1 MKYAFDLLIQLI
13 LNKYQLILLIFYFD
27 CKLNIEEKKKRGKKF
42 WILERLIMV
51 ENRLSIQ
58 QIEMDID
65 KSK

>member
-27 CKLNIEEKKKRGKKF
+27 CKLNIEKKRRKKY

>member
-27 CKLNIEEKKKRGKKF
+27 CKLNVEEKRGKKF

>member
-27 CKLNIEEKKKRGKKF
+27 CKLNIEKKRGKKY

>member
-1 MKYAFDLLIQLI
+1 MKYAFDL
-13 LNKYQLILLIFYFD
+13 LILLIFYFD
-27 CKLNIEEKKKRGKKF
+27 CKLNIEKKRGKKY